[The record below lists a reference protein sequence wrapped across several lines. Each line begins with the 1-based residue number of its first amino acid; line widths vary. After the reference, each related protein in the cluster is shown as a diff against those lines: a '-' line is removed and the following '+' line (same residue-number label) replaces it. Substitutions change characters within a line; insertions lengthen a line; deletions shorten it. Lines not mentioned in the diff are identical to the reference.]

1 MSNYREKIYS
11 KYVSSHV
18 SQLHGETDLAKIEKQ
33 FPVWDQYYG
42 RHLPSDKNINILEIG
57 CGEGGLL
64 YYLRNRG
71 YKNCL
76 GVEIGKEQI
85 SLAQRLGIDGVK
97 QADIKEFLRDKIGE
111 YDVIFARD
119 VLEHLN
125 KEEVFEVIE
134 NVFKALKPGGR
145 FIVQTPNAEGPF
157 GTRYYYQ
164 DFTHEIVFS
173 ASSLSQVLRVV
184 GFGKIEFFRAGPVVH
199 GLKSAI
205 RYFLWRI
212 IELKLRLYLLIET
225 GGLGH
230 VLTQNLIAVAEK

>member
-11 KYVSSHV
+11 KYVSNHV
-18 SQLHGETDLAKIEKQ
+18 SQLHGEIDLKKIEKQ

-42 RHLPSDKNINILEIG
+42 RHLPSNKNINILEIG

-76 GVEIGKEQI
+76 GIEIGREQI
-85 SLAQRLGIDGVK
+85 DLAQKLGIDRVE
-97 QADIKEFLRDKIGE
+97 QADIKEFLKDKAEE

-119 VLEHLN
+119 VLEHFS

-134 NVFKALKPGGR
+134 SVFRVLKPGGK
-145 FIVQTPNAEGPF
+145 FIIQTPNAEGPF
-157 GTRYYYQ
+157 GSRYHYQ

-173 ASSLSQVLRVV
+173 ASSLSQVLRSV
-184 GFGKIEFFRAGPVVH
+184 GFGKAEFYRAGPVVH
-199 GLKSAI
+199 GLKSAV
-205 RYFLWRI
+205 RHFVWRI

-225 GGLGH
+225 GGSGH
-230 VLTQNLIAVAEK
+230 ILTQNLIAVAEK